1 MLRTEASM
9 HVSHK
14 DTTLRWAFA
23 ALAFLA
29 ASITLTLFIGLRLPH

>member
-1 MLRTEASM
+1 M

-29 ASITLTLFIGLRLPH
+29 ASITLTLFAGLRLP